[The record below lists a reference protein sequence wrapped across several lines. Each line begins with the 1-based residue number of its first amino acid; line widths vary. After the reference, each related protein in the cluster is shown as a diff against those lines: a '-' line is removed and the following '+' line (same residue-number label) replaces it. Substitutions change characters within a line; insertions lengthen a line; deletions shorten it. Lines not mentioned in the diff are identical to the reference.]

1 MKTLDLNRAFLR
13 RPWSVLIILLI
24 SVLLFELLSWGI
36 SPDLKIVAYNQS
48 DGFFSYLFNWVF
60 GFYFPEFIT
69 LTIIIVLIDNYHRV
83 LRLSELPL
91 KARDF
96 LLYELKFFP
105 LLLGAYFIFIPITLH
120 VRFFLREFPH
130 YSAER
135 YETYYQNLLYTY
147 DGYMTYTP
155 FVLVLGYILLN
166 TSLIVDFLQN
176 LKNSADPEAT
186 VLGAF
191 ASFASGAPRRNLQTI
206 EAKTLSGD
214 TLLNV
219 ADCYLFETE
228 EGVYYVEHSK
238 GRSVVT
244 KSLAELE
251 NELDPDR
258 FFRGNRNFILNL
270 DYFDSYAYWEK
281 GKYILRSQKLP
292 GKDLVMPRARMQ
304 NLKETLEKNLA
315 NSAERNAIDVKEP
328 PGGPSGNS

>member
-1 MKTLDLNRAFLR
+1 MT
-13 RPWSVLIILLI
+13 ILLI
-24 SVLLFELLSWGI
+24 SVLLFELLSWGM
-36 SPDLKIVAYNQS
+36 SPELKLDSYKQS
-48 DGFFSYLFNWVF
+48 EGFFSYMFNWVF

-69 LTIIIVLIDNYHRV
+69 LIIIIVLIDNYHRV
-83 LRLSELPL
+83 FHLHELPL
-91 KARDF
+91 NTRAIIF
-96 LLYELKFFP
+96 YELKFLP
-105 LLLGAYFIFIPITLH
+105 LFFAAYFIFIPITLH
-120 VRFFLREFPH
+120 VRFFLREFSH
-130 YSAER
+130 FSVER

-155 FVLVLGYILLN
+155 FVLILGYVLLN
-166 TSLIVDFLQN
+166 VSLIVDFLQN
-176 LKNSADPEAT
+176 VKKMAEPNAT

-191 ASFASGAPRRNLQTI
+191 ASFASGAPRNYSQTI
-206 EAKTLSGD
+206 EAKTQAGD

-238 GRSVVT
+238 GRSIVT

-281 GKYILRSQKLP
+281 GKYILRSQKLA

-304 NLKETLEKNLA
+304 NLKESLEKNLA
-315 NSAERNAIDVKEP
+315 NSVERDALNVKEP
-328 PGGPSGNS
+328 PVGPSGNS